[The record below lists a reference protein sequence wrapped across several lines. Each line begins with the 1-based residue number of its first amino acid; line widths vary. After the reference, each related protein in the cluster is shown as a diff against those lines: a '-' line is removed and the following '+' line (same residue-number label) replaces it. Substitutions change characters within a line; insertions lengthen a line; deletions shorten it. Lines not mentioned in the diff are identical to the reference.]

1 MATFSETIATLPAA
15 AAEAKGPVAQ
25 QQSRATEGGE
35 EKEKQRLW
43 QS

>member
-1 MATFSETIATLPAA
+1 MATFSETIATLPA